1 MNRRASGATNQEGA
15 LALGRLELATFQGV
29 AGRSSTA
36 LRLCALTVLTLLAV
50 SCGGDD
56 LPTES
61 ETPVATTVDL
71 SSSALSFTSL
81 GASEQVTA
89 TVKDQNAVLM
99 SEATVTWTSADEAV
113 ATVSSTGLVTS
124 VGNGSATITAT
135 SGSASES
142 ASVTVEQVAASIVL
156 STSAVVLAGPGD
168 TATVTATVMD
178 AAGSEIA
185 SPSLEWSS
193 DDEGIATVSS
203 SGVVTAVSSGS
214 TTMAVEVVSGALTV
228 TETLS
233 ITVHPILAVTTMSL
247 PNGVE
252 DVDYGSET
260 MTATGGDGSY
270 SWALVSGSLPTG
282 LNLATNGAITGT
294 PTTVERQNFTVE
306 VASGDGQT
314 AQQALS
320 ITVYATLT
328 VTTTSLPNGVEDVDY
343 GTATL
348 TAAGGDGSYSWALVS
363 GSLPTGLNLA
373 TNGEISGTPTVVET
387 QDFTVEVAS
396 GDGQTAQQALSVGVN
411 RNARNAPCNGTP
423 GVLLSDT
430 VSGVLQSGVFCL
442 QGSVRA
448 TSLVIEAGVLVYADA
463 GATLEIVDSLR
474 VSGTADDPVV
484 FTAANPEAP
493 WGGILGD
500 FERFTHNFLVSA
512 AAVRMSHVVLQHAT
526 QGLSAGDL
534 TLESVR
540 FRKITGPALAGLGTV
555 KNVVAHTVCSGG
567 GSCAAVA
574 TWGQA
579 GRLTLTVD
587 GAVIR
592 DSGGHGL
599 QAVIGSSVLVSDLRI
614 ESPAGSGVVLSLP
627 RAPFGLGEIEVLGP
641 VSIHEQGAFL
651 VEGWGGPVA
660 TFMAA
665 YADSVRP
672 GDRVKSTGGTDQPI
686 VVPPEVSW
694 TTQKGQY
701 ELLPS
706 FGTLT
711 VGAGAEFIGSGS
723 FTSIEAVGT
732 VEKPVRLSARFIGG
746 LVQVRDS
753 GALVLEH
760 VRLQMEGGRLEALG
774 AGDQRL
780 SDVDI
785 ELASV
790 TLGAPGARVERVSLD
805 RGGLVL
811 QGIGSA
817 AEDVRISRSPGHGI
831 EIAADSVVIRRCV
844 VTASLEDGIHV
855 TEGTGIVIESCDLE
869 GNAGAG
875 VANEGT
881 GTVTARGNWWGD
893 PAGAL
898 GPNGDGVVGMVDHSE
913 PRSAPTGR

>member
-1 MNRRASGATNQEGA
+1 M
-15 LALGRLELATFQGV
+15 
-29 AGRSSTA
+29 
-36 LRLCALTVLTLLAV
+36 
-50 SCGGDD
+50 
-56 LPTES
+56 
-61 ETPVATTVDL
+61 
-71 SSSALSFTSL
+71 
-81 GASEQVTA
+81 
-89 TVKDQNAVLM
+89 
-99 SEATVTWTSADEAV
+99 
-113 ATVSSTGLVTS
+113 
-124 VGNGSATITAT
+124 
-135 SGSASES
+135 
-142 ASVTVEQVAASIVL
+142 
-156 STSAVVLAGPGD
+156 
-168 TATVTATVMD
+168 
-178 AAGSEIA
+178 
-185 SPSLEWSS
+185 
-193 DDEGIATVSS
+193 
-203 SGVVTAVSSGS
+203 
-214 TTMAVEVVSGALTV
+214 
-228 TETLS
+228 
-233 ITVHPILAVTTMSL
+233 
-247 PNGVE
+247 
-252 DVDYGSET
+252 
-260 MTATGGDGSY
+260 
-270 SWALVSGSLPTG
+270 
-282 LNLATNGAITGT
+282 
-294 PTTVERQNFTVE
+294 
-306 VASGDGQT
+306 
-314 AQQALS
+314 
-320 ITVYATLT
+320 
-328 VTTTSLPNGVEDVDY
+328 
-343 GTATL
+343 
-348 TAAGGDGSYSWALVS
+348 
-363 GSLPTGLNLA
+363 
-373 TNGEISGTPTVVET
+373 
-387 QDFTVEVAS
+387 
-396 GDGQTAQQALSVGVN
+396 
-411 RNARNAPCNGTP
+411 
-423 GVLLSDT
+423 
-430 VSGVLQSGVFCL
+430 
-442 QGSVRA
+442 
-448 TSLVIEAGVLVYADA
+448 
-463 GATLEIVDSLR
+463 
-474 VSGTADDPVV
+474 
-484 FTAANPEAP
+484 
-493 WGGILGD
+493 
-500 FERFTHNFLVSA
+500 
-512 AAVRMSHVVLQHAT
+512 
-526 QGLSAGDL
+526 
-534 TLESVR
+534 
-540 FRKITGPALAGLGTV
+540 
-555 KNVVAHTVCSGG
+555 
-567 GSCAAVA
+567 
-574 TWGQA
+574 
-579 GRLTLTVD
+579 
-587 GAVIR
+587 
-592 DSGGHGL
+592 
-599 QAVIGSSVLVSDLRI
+599 
-614 ESPAGSGVVLSLP
+614 
-627 RAPFGLGEIEVLGP
+627 
-641 VSIHEQGAFL
+641 
-651 VEGWGGPVA
+651 A